1 MRKVRVGFFYS
12 MPESFN
18 PPFWLKWISFR
29 VRPEMSFSLRRKIY
43 LTNGAAFVII
53 ATSIILGIDN
63 YLRPEL
69 HRLLPYNAALIAISS
84 LTLLL
89 VWRAYYHTAFL
100 IQAFA
105 CISVFAITGSLFFN
119 ATENYL
125 LLTMTAA
132 IFVYDRA
139 AFRYLMGF
147 LCGTAFVI
155 VKCLHF
161 ESFDEEVRIPLD
173 RYFLNITIF
182 TSLFFLFMETL
193 RRLIRDYLTRI
204 EHTNAELARQRRIL
218 DEERNRLLMAN
229 LAKEKLFSM
238 VSHDLR
244 GPVGNL
250 KLALESMQDGTIEAK
265 DFAEM
270 QADLKI
276 GVDRVYESLD
286 DLLHWAAGQM
296 EAIEPNFQTI
306 KLREVAQESLDLLTG
321 LAHDKNISLENRIEL
336 EARVRAD
343 RHQVG
348 TIFRNLV
355 ANAIKF
361 TPENGCVKIEAE
373 MTDQKWVVA
382 VTDTGVG
389 ITSETLMQLFDTELS
404 KPALGTHNEK
414 GWGLGLQICRDFIEA
429 NGGTIRVESTPGKG
443 STFYFT
449 LASADE
455 TANAS

>member
-1 MRKVRVGFFYS
+1 
-12 MPESFN
+12 MPESFT
-18 PPFWLKWISFR
+18 PPFWLKWISFC
-29 VRPEMSFSLRRKIY
+29 VKAEMPFSLRRKIY
-43 LTNGAAFVII
+43 LTNGSAYV
-53 ATSIILGIDN
+53 SIVTALIFGLDN
-63 YLRPEL
+63 YFRPEL
-69 HRLLPYNAALIAISS
+69 WHLLPFNAALISTSS
-84 LTLLL
+84 LTLFL
-89 VWRAYYHTAFL
+89 VWRGFFHTAFL
-100 IQAFA
+100 LQTFS
-105 CISVFAITGSLFFN
+105 CIAVFTITGTLYFN
-119 ATENYL
+119 TTENYL
-125 LLTMTAA
+125 LLTMTAS
-132 IFVYDRA
+132 IFVFDRA
-139 AFRYLMGF
+139 SFRFLMGA
-147 LCGTAFVI
+147 LCGLAFVM
-155 VKCLHF
+155 VKFTHH
-161 ESFDEEVRIPLD
+161 ESFADPGVLLVPLD
-173 RYFLNITIF
+173 RYMLNIGLF
-182 TSLFFLFMETL
+182 TALFFLFMETL
-193 RRLIRDYLTRI
+193 RRLIGDYLIRI
-204 EHTNAELARQRRIL
+204 EVSNAELARQRVIL

-250 KLALESMQDGTIEAK
+250 KLALDSMQDGTIHAK

-296 EAIEPNFQTI
+296 EVIAPDFQTLN
-306 KLREVAQESLDLLTG
+306 LREVAQDSLDLLAG
-321 LAHDKNISLENRIEL
+321 LAHDKNISLENRIDPET
-336 EARVRAD
+336 RVRAD

-361 TPENGCVKIEAE
+361 TPEKGSVEIQAKK
-373 MTDQKWVVA
+373 TDQKWVVA
-382 VTDTGVG
+382 VSDTGVG
-389 ITSETLMQLFDTELS
+389 ITSATLMQLFDTELS

-455 TANAS
+455 TADAS